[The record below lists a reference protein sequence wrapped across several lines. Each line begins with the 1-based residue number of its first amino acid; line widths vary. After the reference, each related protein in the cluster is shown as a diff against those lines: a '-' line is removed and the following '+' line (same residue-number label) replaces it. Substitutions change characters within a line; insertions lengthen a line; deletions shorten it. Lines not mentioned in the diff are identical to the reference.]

1 MGAFR
6 GTYLCSYKKKY
17 YMLHSRKNDLLIG
30 FIVSALLS
38 LFVNFSML
46 IRKYDVININKHSA
60 FPAPPE
66 FLNDYFFY
74 FHFCGSFCLLSS
86 FSL

>member
-1 MGAFR
+1 
-6 GTYLCSYKKKY
+6 
-17 YMLHSRKNDLLIG
+17 MLHSRKNDLLIG